1 MSMVMAVA
9 EPRDARPGRP
19 ARQPCDLIVLELPES
34 APVRRALRALDCVR
48 SVVIKDGECRV
59 WADPGSAPAV
69 TAALRAQGVAL
80 AVVTLPWSRRAC
92 GPIDRPRTGRRLTGT
107 LTRMIVITA
116 APCTVATAR
125 WPAGIGGA

>member
-19 ARQPCDLIVLELPES
+19 ARPPCDLIVLDLPES

-48 SVVIKDGECRV
+48 SVVSKDGECRV

-80 AVVTLPWSRRAC
+80 AVVTLPWSRGGH
-92 GPIDRPRTGRRLTGT
+92 GPTARPAAGRRLTRA

-116 APCTVATAR
+116 APCTVAAAR
-125 WPAGIGGA
+125 WPARIGGS